1 MEETTQNAASET
13 VDQIKQEINELKKK
27 HKALIFAH
35 YYEDGPIQDI
45 ADELGDSLFLAS
57 RSAEVDA
64 PVILM
69 AGVVFMAES
78 MKVLS
83 PEKTVL
89 IPDANAGCSLVDHSP
104 FKEYKK
110 WREDN
115 AEAIMV
121 SYVNSSAEVKALTD
135 ITCTSTN
142 AVDIINA
149 IPEGRDIL
157 FGPDKNLGA
166 YLVKKTDRP
175 MKLWPGSCQ
184 VHVLFSAKKL
194 MDLKIEHPD
203 AVVIAHPECEE
214 NVLRLSDKIGATSF
228 LLKEVRD
235 NPGKKFI
242 VATELGIFHEM
253 QKHNPGATL
262 IQAPSQGNCACN
274 ECPYMKMNT
283 LGKIRD
289 ALKNMSPKVEVD
301 EELIKRARVPLERMM
316 KVTNGET
323 IKWPERFVW

>member
-1 MEETTQNAASET
+1 MET
-13 VDQIKQEINELKKK
+13 VDQLKQEINELKEK
-27 HKALIFAH
+27 HNALVFSH

-45 ADELGDSLFLAS
+45 ADELGDSLFLAARGS
-57 RSAEVDA
+57 EVKA
-64 PVILM
+64 PVVVM

-78 MKVLS
+78 IKILS

-89 IPDANAGCSLVDHSP
+89 IPDRNAGCSLVDHSP
-104 FKEYKK
+104 FEEYKK

-149 IPEGRDIL
+149 IPKDRKIL

-166 YLVKKTDRP
+166 YLAKKTGRE

-194 MDLKIEHPD
+194 MDLKGEHPD

-214 NVLRLSDKIGATSF
+214 NVLRLADKIGSTSF
-228 LLKEVRD
+228 LLKEVQE
-235 NPGKKFI
+235 NPKGKFI
-242 VATELGIFHEM
+242 VATEVGIFHEM
-253 QKHNPGATL
+253 KKKSPEATL
-262 IQAPSQGNCACN
+262 IQAPAQGNCACN
-274 ECPYMKMNT
+274 ECPFMKMNT
-283 LGKIRD
+283 LAKLRD
-289 ALKNMSPKVEVD
+289 ALKTMDPQVD
-301 EELIKRARVPLERMM
+301 VAPDLIKRARVPLERMM
-316 KVTNGET
+316 KETNGEQ
-323 IKWPERFVW
+323 IEWPERFSW

>member
-1 MEETTQNAASET
+1 MET
-13 VDQIKQEINELKKK
+13 VDQLKQEINELKEK
-27 HKALIFAH
+27 HNALVFSH

-45 ADELGDSLFLAS
+45 ADELGDSLFLAARGS
-57 RSAEVDA
+57 EVKA
-64 PVILM
+64 PVVVM

-78 MKVLS
+78 IKILS

-89 IPDANAGCSLVDHSP
+89 IPDRNAGCSLVDHSP
-104 FKEYKK
+104 FEEYKK

-149 IPEGRDIL
+149 IPKDRKIL

-166 YLVKKTDRP
+166 YLAKKTGRE

-194 MDLKIEHPD
+194 MDLKGEHPD

-214 NVLRLSDKIGATSF
+214 NVLRLADKIGSTSF
-228 LLKEVRD
+228 LLKEVQE
-235 NPGKKFI
+235 NPKGKFI
-242 VATELGIFHEM
+242 VATEVGIFHEM
-253 QKHNPGATL
+253 KKRSPEATL
-262 IQAPSQGNCACN
+262 IQAPAQGNCACN
-274 ECPYMKMNT
+274 ECPFMKMNT
-283 LGKIRD
+283 LAKIRD
-289 ALKNMSPKVEVD
+289 ALKTMDPQVD
-301 EELIKRARVPLERMM
+301 VAPDLIKRARVPLERMM
-316 KVTNGET
+316 KVTNGEQ
-323 IKWPERFVW
+323 IEWPERFSW

>member
-1 MEETTQNAASET
+1 MET
-13 VDQIKQEINELKKK
+13 VDQLKQEINELKAK
-27 HKALIFAH
+27 HNALVFSH

-45 ADELGDSLFLAS
+45 ADELGDSLFLAARGS
-57 RSAEVDA
+57 EVKA
-64 PVILM
+64 PVVVM

-78 MKVLS
+78 IKILS

-89 IPDANAGCSLVDHSP
+89 IPDRNAGCSLVDHSP
-104 FKEYKK
+104 FEEYKK

-149 IPEGRDIL
+149 IPKDRKIL

-166 YLVKKTDRP
+166 YLAKKTGRE

-194 MDLKIEHPD
+194 MDLKGEHPD

-214 NVLRLSDKIGATSF
+214 NVLRLADKIGSTSF
-228 LLKEVRD
+228 LLKEVQE
-235 NPGKKFI
+235 NPKGKFI
-242 VATELGIFHEM
+242 VATEVGIFHEM
-253 QKHNPGATL
+253 KKKSPEATL
-262 IQAPSQGNCACN
+262 IQAPAQGNCACN
-274 ECPYMKMNT
+274 ECPFMKMNT
-283 LGKIRD
+283 LAKIRD
-289 ALKNMSPKVEVD
+289 ALKTMDPQVD
-301 EELIKRARVPLERMM
+301 VAPDLIKRARVPLERMM
-316 KVTNGET
+316 KVTNGEQ
-323 IKWPERFVW
+323 IEWPERFSW